1 MVTVW
6 WSAAGVI
13 HYNFLQ
19 PGQTMTAESYC
30 EEIDEMY
37 RKLHQQRPELVNRRD
52 PILLYEN
59 TRPQVSQITKTKIK
73 RIER

>member
-19 PGQTMTAESYC
+19 PGQTITAESYC
-30 EEIDEMY
+30 
-37 RKLHQQRPELVNRRD
+37 
-52 PILLYEN
+52 PILPIYEMS
-59 TRPQVSQITKTKIK
+59 R
-73 RIER
+73 